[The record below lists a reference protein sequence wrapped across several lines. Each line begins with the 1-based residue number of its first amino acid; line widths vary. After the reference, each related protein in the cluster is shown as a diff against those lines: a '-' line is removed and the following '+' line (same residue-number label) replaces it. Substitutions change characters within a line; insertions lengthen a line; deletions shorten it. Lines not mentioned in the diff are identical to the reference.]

1 MAKLCP
7 TLPIHS
13 AARASDFAELDLL
26 RTLELG
32 LSNAY
37 VLFHSVDW
45 SRGTDEHEQ
54 HGEIDIVVV
63 NQAGDVL
70 LMEVKSGHV
79 DFVAG
84 GMFKSY
90 GLETKN
96 VTAQVSLQY
105 GGLRKRLDDASLN
118 VRLHHLLVIPN
129 VKVINETVKWPRER
143 IIDSTEMAQITSRV
157 TQLLDSGLPNPEQQ
171 QRILAFF
178 ANRFQVETDVT
189 ALSCQLQNHVTRLSA
204 GLATWVPRMT
214 VPSGVLR
221 VVGTAGSGKTQL
233 ALRLLRDADAGGL
246 RATYL
251 CFNRALADHMSKVA
265 PVRTRVETFHEFA
278 LHVVKQSGQAVDFS
292 QADAF
297 DVMAAQCM
305 TALETREPDLDLLV
319 LDELQDMQPEWVE
332 ALLSRLKTGGRAV
345 LLEDPEQ
352 QLYKDRVA
360 FDIPDA
366 VTVTSHENYRTPRTL
381 VKLINLLRLTET
393 QVQALSPFEGEMQEP
408 LVYATPAEIERCT
421 AQAVERCLQRGFAL
435 ADIAVVSMCGRKHS
449 VLQGQDKLGKWTIRR
464 FTGQFDAG
472 SNPVW
477 TQGQLLVESV
487 RRFKGQAAPAVVLTE
502 CDMAQLDPANRR
514 LLFVGLTRA
523 RVHLEW
529 VVSNETAKMLAA
541 ELERNQ
547 FNVAKPHN
555 PSP

>member
-37 VLFHSVDW
+37 TLFHSVDW
-45 SRGTDEHEQ
+45 SRGTAEHEQ

-63 NQAGDVL
+63 NLAGDVL
-70 LMEVKSGHV
+70 LMEVKSGAV
-79 DFVAG
+79 DLVKG
-84 GMFKSY
+84 GIFKSY
-90 GLETKN
+90 GQETKN
-96 VTAQVSLQY
+96 VTAQVGLQY
-105 GGLRKRLDDASLN
+105 GGLRNRLNDANLT
-118 VRLHHLLVIPN
+118 VRLHHLLVMPN
-129 VKVINETVKWPRER
+129 VTVANETVQWPRER
-143 IIDSTEMAQITSRV
+143 IIDSTEMTQITSRV
-157 TQLLDSGLPNPEQQ
+157 TQLLDPGLPNPEQQ

-189 ALSCQLQNHVTRLSA
+189 ALSCQLRNHVTRLSA

-214 VPSGVLR
+214 FPSGVLR

-297 DVMAAQCM
+297 DIMAAQCM

-332 ALLSRLKTGGRAV
+332 AILSRLKTGGRAV

-360 FDIPDA
+360 FDIPEA

-393 QVQALSPFEGEMQEP
+393 PVQALSPFEGVMP
-408 LVYATPAEIERCT
+408 DPIVYATPAEIERCT

-449 VLQGQDKLGKWTIRR
+449 VLQGKDQLGKWTIQR

-523 RVHLEW
+523 RVHLEL
-529 VVSNETAKMLAA
+529 VISSRMASL
-541 ELERNQ
+541 LEQ
-547 FNVAKPHN
+547 TLQDHQ
-555 PSP
+555 

>member
-1 MAKLCP
+1 MAKLYP

-37 VLFHSVDW
+37 TLFHSVDW
-45 SRGTDEHEQ
+45 SRGTAEHEQ

-70 LMEVKSGHV
+70 LMEVKSGGV
-79 DFVAG
+79 DLVKG
-84 GMFKSY
+84 GIFKSY
-90 GLETKN
+90 GQETKN
-96 VTAQVSLQY
+96 VTAQVGLQY
-105 GGLRKRLDDASLN
+105 GGLRNRLSDANLA
-118 VRLHHLLVIPN
+118 VRLHHLLVMPN
-129 VKVINETVKWPRER
+129 VTVANETVQWPRER
-143 IIDSTEMAQITSRV
+143 IIDSTEMAQITSRIA
-157 TQLLDSGLPNPEQQ
+157 QLLGPGLPNPDQQ
-171 QRILAFF
+171 QRTLAFF

-189 ALSCQLQNHVTRLSA
+189 ALSCQLQNHVARLSA

-233 ALRLLRDADAGGL
+233 ALRLLRDADVGGL

-278 LHVVKQSGQAVDFS
+278 LQVVKQSGQAVDFS
-292 QADAF
+292 QADTF

-360 FDIPDA
+360 FDIPEA

-381 VKLINLLRLTET
+381 VSLINLLRLTET
-393 QVQALSPFEGEMQEP
+393 QVQALSPFEGEMPEP
-408 LVYATPAEIERCT
+408 LVYASPAEIERCT

-449 VLQGQDKLGKWTIRR
+449 VLQGKDQLGKWTIQR

-529 VVSNETAKMLAA
+529 VVSNGTAQMLAA
-541 ELERNQ
+541 ELGQN
-547 FNVAKPHN
+547 
-555 PSP
+555 

>member
-1 MAKLCP
+1 MP
-7 TLPIHS
+7 
-13 AARASDFAELDLL
+13 
-26 RTLELG
+26 
-32 LSNAY
+32 
-37 VLFHSVDW
+37 
-45 SRGTDEHEQ
+45 
-54 HGEIDIVVV
+54 
-63 NQAGDVL
+63 
-70 LMEVKSGHV
+70 
-79 DFVAG
+79 
-84 GMFKSY
+84 
-90 GLETKN
+90 N
-96 VTAQVSLQY
+96 VTVA
-105 GGLRKRLDDASLN
+105 
-118 VRLHHLLVIPN
+118 
-129 VKVINETVKWPRER
+129 NETVQWPRER
-143 IIDSTEMAQITSRV
+143 IIDSSEMAQITSRV
-157 TQLLDSGLPNPEQQ
+157 THLLVPGLPNSDQQ
-171 QRILAFF
+171 QRILTFF

-189 ALSCQLQNHVTRLSA
+189 ALSCQLQNHITRLSA

-233 ALRLLRDADAGGL
+233 ALRLLRDADVGGF
-246 RATYL
+246 RATYI

-305 TALETREPDLDLLV
+305 AALETREPDLDLLV
-319 LDELQDMQPEWVE
+319 LDELQDMQPDWVE
-332 ALLSRLKTGGRAV
+332 AILSRLKTGGRAV

-360 FDIPDA
+360 FDISEA

-393 QVQALSPFEGEMQEP
+393 QVQALSPFEGVMP
-408 LVYATPAEIERCT
+408 DPIVYAAPADIERHT

-449 VLQGQDKLGKWTIRR
+449 VLQGQDQLGKWTIQR

-529 VVSNETAKMLAA
+529 VVSNCTAQMLAD
-541 ELERNQ
+541 ELAKA
-547 FNVAKPHN
+547 NVI
-555 PSP
+555 